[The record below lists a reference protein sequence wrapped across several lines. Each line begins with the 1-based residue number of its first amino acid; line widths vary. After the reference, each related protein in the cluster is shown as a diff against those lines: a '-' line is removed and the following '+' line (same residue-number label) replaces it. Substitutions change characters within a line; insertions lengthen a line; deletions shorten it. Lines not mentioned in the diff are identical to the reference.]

1 MDIDK
6 NSCFKAFS
14 CILLVLSMLLIPS
27 ISALEIDNIQTYDP
41 VTRIY
46 IIENW
51 FGFGET
57 LAEIRLNTNLNVILP
72 RGYRQVAEFDLYNY
86 KKDYNNAFKDMNF
99 YQANNLNEKI
109 ERNFDYKYLDYKW
122 EEKIIYETICTTK
135 FNQTNQTEYQDCKQE
150 EVDKENVL
158 VPVWIKF
165 SDINELPPNK
175 DRVTIGIFTEVLKGD
190 YVEWIP
196 TFFGEKLTEWASWT
210 EDLNVGLTSY
220 YKLDESSGNLID
232 SVGSLDMVTNA
243 VTYSSTGKINTAIL
257 FDSSTDWADST
268 GPTGSQSGS
277 ISFWYKRTDTNSFG
291 RPFTFNEDTY
301 NDNGYGGILI
311 YDTGVI
317 EWLIRGSTVERLS
330 PQNTW
335 DDTDWHHLVVTSNG
349 STTHLYL
356 DGNDEILDEIY
367 GSNTGQWNADISG
380 YNHISVGAM
389 TRSTQIFDQFEGT
402 IDEIGIWYR
411 DLSSDEILD
420 LSTGISYINI
430 TDNPP
435 NITLNSPPSTNYS
448 SPQNLEINFTAW
460 DDINLEDVKLYV
472 NGGLNQTNATGINN
486 TNYIFDLSLG
496 DGNYIIYGRAT
507 DNKSQETNTSS
518 ITIIIDG
525 TSPIITSAS
534 NLTDL
539 IIFDLQTNSSWY
551 YNVTDSH
558 IDECYYNST
567 ANATQTIVT
576 CNSTITTTW
585 TTGGNQ
591 TITYCANDTFGNEVC
606 NTDYIWVWY
615 IQETQADNPDP
626 IAEGFDA
633 TFNLTINLTNIPTT
647 TATLVLNNTIYS
659 PTTTTAETN
668 EYYFEVIIEIPN
680 GWGNTTGIVQ
690 DWFWN
695 YTINGIT
702 TDKITDTENIT
713 VYELAIDNCSTY
725 GEIILDF
732 YLKDEETTTAINESN
747 GTNVEINLLL
757 TSKTNSSIYLT
768 YNNTWVNENNPQ
780 VCIPT
785 SVLNNSQFWIYFTIG
800 FDSTHHVWEFYY
812 LEDGTL
818 NSTKIFDTQTDYTID
833 LFDLLTVDSTSFL
846 FNYFDKDGLPVDEA
860 IIHVMRK
867 YIGEG
872 TFREV
877 ERARE
882 DQNGDTIVHLV
893 EEDVIYYFIITQN
906 GEVLHTSSTYTALCQ
921 QTPCTIQIEA
931 SGGSATFPTDWDLMD
946 GGAYA
951 ITSSAS
957 TRNVTLTYTNN
968 ISTDMNFT
976 VYNYESDGSYSVI
989 STGADTGISGVITL
1003 NVPQVAGNVSF
1014 FATVIQD
1021 DDFVNSEWVDFEE
1034 DARDRFGVT
1043 LAVFLA
1049 VLIILSL
1056 GLFAISEGVGTI
1068 VYVILGV
1075 IISGALGLIV
1085 TDLSTGVNVVIY
1097 LVLAGGILLW
1107 KLTGGRR

>member
-220 YKLDESSGNLID
+220 YKLDEGSGVVID
-232 SVGSLDMVTNA
+232 SINNFNGTNDGA
-243 VTYSSTGKINTAIL
+243 DNVSGKINSAYKFIEGN
-257 FDSSTDWADST
+257 TDKITSDVSPFNQEVA
-268 GPTGSQSGS
+268 S
-277 ISFWYKRTDTNSFG
+277 ISFWVKYSGFASWGDTISCQSTSASAHHWITANSDG
-291 RPFTFNEDTY
+291 DPFFKLGT
-301 NDNGYGGILI
+301 GGA
-311 YDTGVI
+311 YDI
-317 EWLIRGSTVERLS
+317 
-330 PQNTW
+330 
-335 DDTDWHHLVVTSNG
+335 VTSNTSIG
-349 STTHLYL
+349 TGVWYHIVAVWDRGDYMRLYVNGTL
-356 DGNDEILDEIY
+356 VGEDTSIGDYALKEGIVLFYDDGY
-367 GSNTGQWNADISG
+367 SQYRSG
-380 YNHISVGAM
+380 
-389 TRSTQIFDQFEGT
+389 E

-411 DLSSDEILD
+411 DLSSGEILD

-539 IIFDLQTNSSWY
+539 IIFDLPTNSSWY

-567 ANATQTIVT
+567 ANAHKH
-576 CNSTITTTW
+576 S
-585 TTGGNQ
+585 
-591 TITYCANDTFGNEVC
+591 
-606 NTDYIWVWY
+606 
-615 IQETQADNPDP
+615 
-626 IAEGFDA
+626 
-633 TFNLTINLTNIPTT
+633 NL
-647 TATLVLNNTIYS
+647 
-659 PTTTTAETN
+659 
-668 EYYFEVIIEIPN
+668 
-680 GWGNTTGIVQ
+680 
-690 DWFWN
+690 
-695 YTINGIT
+695 
-702 TDKITDTENIT
+702 
-713 VYELAIDNCSTY
+713 
-725 GEIILDF
+725 
-732 YLKDEETTTAINESN
+732 
-747 GTNVEINLLL
+747 
-757 TSKTNSSIYLT
+757 
-768 YNNTWVNENNPQ
+768 
-780 VCIPT
+780 
-785 SVLNNSQFWIYFTIG
+785 
-800 FDSTHHVWEFYY
+800 
-812 LEDGTL
+812 
-818 NSTKIFDTQTDYTID
+818 
-833 LFDLLTVDSTSFL
+833 
-846 FNYFDKDGLPVDEA
+846 
-860 IIHVMRK
+860 
-867 YIGEG
+867 
-872 TFREV
+872 
-877 ERARE
+877 
-882 DQNGDTIVHLV
+882 
-893 EEDVIYYFIITQN
+893 
-906 GEVLHTSSTYTALCQ
+906 
-921 QTPCTIQIEA
+921 
-931 SGGSATFPTDWDLMD
+931 
-946 GGAYA
+946 
-951 ITSSAS
+951 
-957 TRNVTLTYTNN
+957 
-968 ISTDMNFT
+968 
-976 VYNYESDGSYSVI
+976 
-989 STGADTGISGVITL
+989 
-1003 NVPQVAGNVSF
+1003 
-1014 FATVIQD
+1014 
-1021 DDFVNSEWVDFEE
+1021 
-1034 DARDRFGVT
+1034 
-1043 LAVFLA
+1043 
-1049 VLIILSL
+1049 
-1056 GLFAISEGVGTI
+1056 
-1068 VYVILGV
+1068 
-1075 IISGALGLIV
+1075 
-1085 TDLSTGVNVVIY
+1085 
-1097 LVLAGGILLW
+1097 
-1107 KLTGGRR
+1107 

>member
-1 MDIDK
+1 MDMTK
-6 NSCFKAFS
+6 LLFKASLHF
-14 CILLVLSMLLIPS
+14 IGVSMLLIPS

-311 YDTGVI
+311 HDTGVI
-317 EWLIRGSTVERLS
+317 EWLIRGSTVEILS

-356 DGNDEILDEIY
+356 DGNDEILDEIT

-539 IIFDLQTNSSWY
+539 IIFDLPTNSSWY

>member
-220 YKLDESSGNLID
+220 YKLDEGSGVVID
-232 SVGSLDMVTNA
+232 SINNFNGTNDGA
-243 VTYSSTGKINTAIL
+243 DNVSGKINSAYKFIEGN
-257 FDSSTDWADST
+257 TDKITSDVSPFNQEVA
-268 GPTGSQSGS
+268 S
-277 ISFWYKRTDTNSFG
+277 ISFWVKYSGFASWGNTISCQSTSASAHHWITANSDG
-291 RPFTFNEDTY
+291 DPFFKLGT
-301 NDNGYGGILI
+301 GGA
-311 YDTGVI
+311 YDI
-317 EWLIRGSTVERLS
+317 
-330 PQNTW
+330 
-335 DDTDWHHLVVTSNG
+335 VTSNTSIG
-349 STTHLYL
+349 TGVWYHIVAVWDRGDYMRLYVNGTL
-356 DGNDEILDEIY
+356 VGEDTSIGDYALKEGIALFYDDGY
-367 GSNTGQWNADISG
+367 SQYRSG
-380 YNHISVGAM
+380 
-389 TRSTQIFDQFEGT
+389 E

-411 DLSSDEILD
+411 DLSSGEILD